1 MSFNQRT
8 ISAWSN
14 HWRSSATTHCLK
26 QDQLQTYFKLPT
38 CSRHILKLSLD
49 SSLSR
54 SVFNQSHCGHLFC
67 LIPIRFSFAANS
79 IHFFPPSY
87 CAWLYLAL
95 SFPQPSQPS
104 QALLQA
110 CPTFLSIWSCVRRSR
125 AKLCFRSPLSNSF
138 LFVQASLL
146 VMEAVAGAGQEVMPD
161 ASPPQ
166 PAGNAPANPSRY
178 KGSLGSCRGTW
189 VPHGQVSLP
198 ASTLLSLATF

>member
-1 MSFNQRT
+1 MSFNQRI

-95 SFPQPSQPS
+95 SFPQPSLHGDNHHRLFFRLAPHSLASDHVLGALGQSSVLGALCPTRS
-104 QALLQA
+104 CLYRLLCWWWRRWLGQDRRLCPTHHLPNLLAMLLQ
-110 CPTFLSIWSCVRRSR
+110 THLGTR
-125 AKLCFRSPLSNSF
+125 A
-138 LFVQASLL
+138 A
-146 VMEAVAGAGQEVMPD
+146 
-161 ASPPQ
+161 
-166 PAGNAPANPSRY
+166 
-178 KGSLGSCRGTW
+178 
-189 VPHGQVSLP
+189 
-198 ASTLLSLATF
+198 